1 MSYFYDDI
9 EVDGA
14 AFIDLNEQVIHHG
27 EEIIKLFTDEDLKE
41 ELQKREDGNSKFEN
55 YIYSLSDVY
64 TTNITCEVSTRDVLY
79 EISNEDLLNEIYAR
93 NLHIDYTDYTSD
105 ISKYEIRG
113 LICKGLG
120 INEFWDD
127 EEIFEMLREIWKVSR
142 YAIK

>member
-14 AFIDLNEQVIHHG
+14 AFIDLNEQVMHHG

-55 YIYSLSDVY
+55 YIYNLSDVY
-64 TTNITCEVSTRDVLY
+64 TTNITCEVSTRDVLC
-79 EISNEDLLNEIYAR
+79 EISNEELLNEIYAR
-93 NLHIDYTDYTSD
+93 NLHIDYTSD

-120 INEFWDD
+120 INEFGWSD

>member
-1 MSYFYDDI
+1 MSYFYDDV
-9 EVDGA
+9 EVYGA
-14 AFIDLNEQVIHHG
+14 AFIDLNEQVMHHG

-41 ELQKREDGNSKFEN
+41 ELQKREDGKSKFEN
-55 YIYSLSDVY
+55 YIYNLSDVY
-64 TTNITCEVSTRDVLY
+64 TTNITCEVSKRDVLC

-93 NLHIDYTDYTSD
+93 NLHIDCISD